1 MDVILS
7 LAPEKLLGCE
17 EKLNENVCESC
28 GKMLTILSCR

>member
-17 EKLNENVCESC
+17 EELNENVCVKVAGRC
-28 GKMLTILSCR
+28 